1 MEKNTKPTSV
11 SLLIID
17 ESGSMS
23 GMNSFVLE
31 TFLGIRNEMEAEK
44 TEFPELTQHL
54 NVWTFEGN
62 KIEERLPFTEV
73 NADTIKTIDFRPGG
87 NTPLFDALGKA
98 LNRLKDKLASL
109 GLNKENC
116 RVGVAVITD
125 GEENSSRLY
134 SGTEIQILVE
144 QLAQEGWEF
153 TYYGTDHDV
162 KQMAERLAI
171 GRHRS
176 FSKNATGFDE
186 LRRVQIAEEKSAKY
200 GFLKRFK

>member
-31 TFLGIRNEMEAEK
+31 TFTGIRKEIEAEK
-44 TEFPELTQHL
+44 TEFPELRQFL
-54 NVWTFEGN
+54 NVWTFESAS
-62 KIEERLPFTEV
+62 ILERLPFTEV
-73 NADTIKTIDFRPGG
+73 SADTIVAIDYRPGG
-87 NTPLFDALGKA
+87 STPLFDAMGKA
-98 LNRLKDKLASL
+98 LNRLKDKLASM

-134 SGTEIQILVE
+134 SGSEIQVLVE
-144 QLAQEGWEF
+144 QLMQEGWEF

-162 KQMAERLAI
+162 KKMAERLAI
-171 GRHRS
+171 NKHRG
-176 FSKNATGFDE
+176 FSKNAAGFDE
-186 LRRVQIAEEKSAKY
+186 VRQMQISEEKAAKY
-200 GFLKRFK
+200 NFIKRFK

>member
-1 MEKNTKPTSV
+1 
-11 SLLIID
+11 
-17 ESGSMS
+17 
-23 GMNSFVLE
+23 
-31 TFLGIRNEMEAEK
+31 
-44 TEFPELTQHL
+44 
-54 NVWTFEGN
+54 
-62 KIEERLPFTEV
+62 
-73 NADTIKTIDFRPGG
+73 
-87 NTPLFDALGKA
+87 
-98 LNRLKDKLASL
+98 
-109 GLNKENC
+109 
-116 RVGVAVITD
+116 VAVITD